1 MRRKKTTTD
10 LELYAVSGTNCIV
23 LSLDMKTKPDG
34 LLGFAFERVE
44 TKSKKRIWLYGQK
57 FFHSVIPIDEKD
69 LSKVKGQKYPTHLH
83 PVQSFLWKDFTAEPK
98 TEYTFIVTALSG
110 TPTNL
115 EVYAKEEIT
124 ISTEPHIH
132 GKHGIFFNRGVS
144 GSQSYAEQFGNQ
156 RPDKIADSVEK
167 QRAYR
172 WLSRGLYEGLIE
184 YINSAKKGQ
193 KLRGACYEF
202 HHEGTL
208 RALKAAQQRGVDVNV
223 VYDAKNYGEEN
234 KKALRNVGASSI
246 VKKVRDNQ
254 VSQAHNK
261 FFVLLEKNDT
271 PVSVWT
277 GSTNISEKG
286 IFGHCNTG
294 HQINDPSV
302 AARYFE

>member
-1 MRRKKTTTD
+1 MRRKKASSS
-10 LELYAVSGTNCIV
+10 LELYAVSGTNTIV
-23 LSLDMKTKPDG
+23 ISMNMKTKPDG

-144 GSQSYAEQFGNQ
+144 GSQSYAEQF
-156 RPDKIADSVEK
+156 
-167 QRAYR
+167 
-172 WLSRGLYEGLIE
+172 
-184 YINSAKKGQ
+184 
-193 KLRGACYEF
+193 
-202 HHEGTL
+202 
-208 RALKAAQQRGVDVNV
+208 
-223 VYDAKNYGEEN
+223 
-234 KKALRNVGASSI
+234 
-246 VKKVRDNQ
+246 
-254 VSQAHNK
+254 
-261 FFVLLEKNDT
+261 
-271 PVSVWT
+271 
-277 GSTNISEKG
+277 
-286 IFGHCNTG
+286 
-294 HQINDPSV
+294 
-302 AARYFE
+302 